1 MADVTDELNFIQ
13 GSPSP
18 EEAVDPEGEPEEGEA
33 SLGYPEEVVNLLK
46 TIFRRIETQEMPT
59 REILLR
65 QWKLYQLLWQGIQS
79 VAWSSV
85 ANEWQVLDAAAPL
98 PADITID
105 PSIYNKV
112 VNIIRPYGESIAGAL
127 STGLP
132 TVRYFPYNADDP
144 ADISTAKTYS
154 KLEKLIAS
162 HNKMELLLLQTLIYI
177 WKFGFA
183 AAYNYDH
190 ESPEYGTISKEEEQ
204 LRPFN
209 VKTTSCSECGMPI
222 DEEKY
227 EVPKDFG
234 ENVEETI
241 PEMLPEELG
250 EILPEPTNC
259 AGCGAT
265 APPQISEG
273 IQQEPVK
280 VSTEYSKSR
289 QLIKILSPLEVK
301 IPTRA
306 QTQDQ
311 VLWLIYED
319 EFHIAQLRCL
329 YPKFADKITS
339 GSGSTTAYERY
350 IRSNWEEY
358 YENLNDYATCDRVW
372 LRPDA
377 YYLLETEDAA
387 LLKKTFP
394 KGVFFTVINDN
405 VVEITEECLD
415 DHWTLTINPGDNR
428 IYADAGCKST
438 VPMQFLTNEIM
449 QMEVE
454 CFKYAIPTT
463 FADPEF
469 LNFTAYSASS
479 KLPGM
484 IYPMKKPPNGA
495 MGDNVTS
502 LITSNYP
509 KQAADLDAKVRELG
523 QFTSGA
529 LPSIWGG
536 PASSGSSGTLGEYEQ
551 SRNQALQRLGI
562 IWKTVNYWYASL
574 MSKAIKG
581 YVKEM
586 EEDEYFV
593 QKHADSFINVWI
605 RRSELQGKIG
615 DITPEVSEQFPASW
629 AQISAKVMELIGM
642 KNPFID
648 GILSHPEN
656 LELIAQVIGVPDLYV
671 PGENQRNKELLA
683 IATVLHTPT
692 TPGPDG
698 QLMPIMPPPIDPN
711 LDEPAIQIEVL
722 KAFLSSDIGQDLQTS
737 NPPAY
742 QALAIRL
749 SQFQFIIAQQQAM
762 LAAQNT
768 PPQEGPGNVEAPVQ

>member
-1 MADVTDELNFIQ
+1 MAEITDELNFIQ
-13 GSPSP
+13 SEAPSL
-18 EEAVDPEGEPEEGEA
+18 EGEESILA
-33 SLGYPEEVVNLLK
+33 SESDEIKDLLK
-46 TIFRRIETQEMPT
+46 IIFRKIETQEMPT
-59 REILLR
+59 RELLLR
-65 QWKLYQLLWQGIQS
+65 NWKLNQLLWQGIQS

-85 ANEWQVLDAAAPL
+85 ANEWQVLDAASPL

-132 TVRYFPYNADDP
+132 TVRYFPYNAEDP
-144 ADISTAKTYS
+144 ADINTAKTFS
-154 KLEKLIAS
+154 KIAKLIAS
-162 HNKMELLLLQTLIYI
+162 HNRMEILLLQTLIYLY
-177 WKFGFA
+177 KFGMA
-183 AAYNYDH
+183 AAYNYAH
-190 ESPEYGTISKEEEQ
+190 ESEEYGTVSKEEEE

-209 VKTTSCSECGMPI
+209 VETTTCSNCGGI
-222 DEEKY
+222 SNEEKY

-241 PEMLPEELG
+241 PEMLPDDLDEVKS
-250 EILPEPTNC
+250 EPSLC
-259 AGCGAT
+259 LQCQQM
-265 APPQISEG
+265 APTQMQSSTI
-273 IQQEPVK
+273 QEPVK
-280 VSTEYSKSR
+280 VTNEYNKSR
-289 QLIKILSPLEVK
+289 QIVKILSPLEVK

-306 QTQDQ
+306 KSQDQ
-311 VLWLIYED
+311 VLWLVYED
-319 EFHIAQLRCL
+319 EFHVAQLKCL
-329 YPKFADKITS
+329 YPKYADEITE

-372 LRPDA
+372 LRPEA
-377 YYLLETEDAA
+377 YYLLDKENAA

-394 KGVFFTVINDN
+394 SGVFFTVIGETI
-405 VVEITEECLD
+405 VEVKEEKMD

-449 QMEVE
+449 QLEVE
-454 CFKYAIPTT
+454 CFKYALPTT

-469 LNFTAYSASS
+469 LNFTAYSNSTKS
-479 KLPGM
+479 PGL

-509 KQAADLDAKVRELG
+509 KDAAELDAKVEKLA

-536 PASSGSSGTLGEYEQ
+536 PQSGGKTLGEYEQ

-562 IWKTVNYWYASL
+562 VWKTVNYWFASL
-574 MSKAIKG
+574 MSKSIKG
-581 YVKEM
+581 YIKNM
-586 EEDEYFV
+586 QEDEYFV
-593 QKHADSFINVWI
+593 QKHGDSFINVWI

-615 DITPEVSEQFPASW
+615 DIIPEVSEQFPASW
-629 AQISAKVMELIGM
+629 AQTSAKIMELMGM

-648 GILSHPEN
+648 GILGHPDN
-656 LELIAQVIGVPDLYV
+656 LELISQILGVPDLYI

-683 IATVLHTPT
+683 IAIVLHTPT
-692 TPGPDG
+692 TMDPMTNQP
-698 QLMPIMPPPIDPN
+698 LPIQPPPVDPI
-711 LDEPAIQIEVL
+711 LDEPSIQIEVL

-737 NPPAY
+737 NPAAY
-742 QALAIRL
+742 QALMMRL
-749 SQFQFIIAQQQAM
+749 SQFQFIIAQQM
-762 LAAQNT
+762 AQQVAQDQMAVNA
-768 PPQEGPGNVEAPVQ
+768 PPAQ